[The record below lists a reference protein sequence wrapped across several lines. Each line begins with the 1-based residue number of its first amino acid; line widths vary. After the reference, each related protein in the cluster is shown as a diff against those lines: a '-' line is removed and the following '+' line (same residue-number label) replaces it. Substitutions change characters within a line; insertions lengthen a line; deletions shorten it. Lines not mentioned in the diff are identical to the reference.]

1 MSRAAWVAVAGAA
14 LLLAALT
21 FASTTLYV
29 PALALLVLPAL
40 TAIWVRLAWRAA
52 TVTRVLEAERVL
64 EDEPVEARI
73 MLRGPLGLPG
83 AELRDALAGGSIGIS
98 TAPWTQQVQLRILA
112 RFPTRGRIT
121 LPPPELRLGDQLGLV
136 HASRTGPDAH
146 QELLV
151 LPRIERVSW
160 RRGGGR
166 AALYNRGDNSS
177 PEPMGA
183 TEPDGL
189 RQYQPGTPASRIHWP
204 ALARGAGLLERRL
217 LADSETSPLVV
228 LDSRCQAPGPLLDAA
243 VRAAASLTFELG
255 RREGCDLLLP
265 GHRRSI
271 HVGRDLG
278 AWPAAHVQLAL
289 VSGGPEA
296 PLPAL
301 ASRPRQG
308 AVFYV
313 AADPRSRPPAGTGKV
328 GLTLVLP
335 SSLVAEIGRSPSFE
349 VSGCTG
355 FPLDPNTH
363 RMRSGGRA
371 GEGGARLATGADIA
385 A

>member
-1 MSRAAWVAVAGAA
+1 MRRAAWVAIAGAA

-21 FASTTLYV
+21 FASSTLFV
-29 PALALLVLPAL
+29 PALALLVLPVLIAVW
-40 TAIWVRLAWRAA
+40 IRLAWGAA
-52 TVTRVLEAERVL
+52 SVVRVVEAERVL

-73 MLRGPLGLPG
+73 VLRGPLGLPG
-83 AELRDALAGGSIGIS
+83 AELCDSLAGGSIGIS
-98 TAPWTQQVQLRILA
+98 TAPWTRQVQLRVLA
-112 RFPTRGRIT
+112 RFPTRGRII
-121 LPPPELRLGDQLGLV
+121 LPPPELRLGDQLGLIKT
-136 HASRTGPDAH
+136 SRIGPDAH

-151 LPRIERVSW
+151 LPRIERISW
-160 RRGGGR
+160 RPRGGR
-166 AALYNRGDNSS
+166 AALRNSAERSS
-177 PEPMGA
+177 PEPAGM

-189 RQYQPGTPASRIHWP
+189 RQYQAGTPASRIHWP

-217 LADSETSPLVV
+217 LPDSETSPLVV
-228 LDSRCQAPGPLLDAA
+228 LDSRCPAAGPLLDAA

-255 RREGCDLLLP
+255 GRDGCDLLLP
-265 GHRRSI
+265 GHRRPI

-289 VSGGPEA
+289 VTGGPDA

-301 ASRPRQG
+301 TSRSRPG
-308 AVFYV
+308 LVFYV
-313 AADPRSRPPAGTGKV
+313 AADPLSRPPASTAKA

-335 SSLVAEIGRSPSFE
+335 SSLAAEVGRPPSFE

-355 FPLDPNTH
+355 FLLDSTT
-363 RMRSGGRA
+363 RRVGRRGKA
-371 GEGGARLATGADIA
+371 GDGNAGIATRGDIA

>member
-1 MSRAAWVAVAGAA
+1 MTRAAWVAVAGGA

-21 FASTTLYV
+21 FASTTLFV

-40 TAIWVRLAWRAA
+40 IAVWIRLAWRAA
-52 TVTRVLEAERVL
+52 SVERVLEAERVL
-64 EDEPVEARI
+64 EDEPIEARI
-73 MLRGPLGLPG
+73 VLRGPLGLPG
-83 AELRDALAGGSIGIS
+83 AELRDPLAGGSIGIS
-98 TAPWTQQVQLRILA
+98 TALWTRQVQLRVLA

-121 LPPPELRLGDQLGLV
+121 LPPPELRLGDQLGLIQV
-136 HASRTGPDAH
+136 ARTGPDTH

-151 LPRIERVSW
+151 LPRTERISW
-160 RRGGGR
+160 RPGAGR
-166 AALYNRGDNSS
+166 AALQNSGDSSS
-177 PEPMGA
+177 PEPVGT

-189 RQYQPGTPASRIHWP
+189 RHYQLGTPASRIHWP

-217 LADSETSPLVV
+217 LSDSESSPLVV
-228 LDSRCQAPGPLLDAA
+228 LDSRCPAPGPLLDAA

-278 AWPAAHVQLAL
+278 AWSAAHVELAL
-289 VSGGPEA
+289 VVGGPQA
-296 PLPAL
+296 PVPAL
-301 ASRPRQG
+301 ASRPRPG
-308 AVFYV
+308 LVFYV
-313 AADPRSRPPAGTGKV
+313 AADPLSRPPAGTGKV

-335 SSLVAEIGRSPSFE
+335 SSLAAEVDRPPSFE

-355 FPLDPNTH
+355 FLLDPN
-363 RMRSGGRA
+363 RRRVGRGRNARERSG
-371 GEGGARLATGADIA
+371 LATDGDIA